1 MRELQIRNRQRTK
14 RLDTEYLRGIVES
27 LLAEELHLGKYEL
40 ALEFVSAKKMAS
52 LNEQFLAHKG
62 STDVIT
68 FDYREGY
75 GLTETDS
82 ELAGEIFI
90 SVPDAIEQSREFS
103 TTWQE
108 ELIRYAVHGVLHLL
122 GYDDLEPGKRKRMKR
137 EENRLVRRVKARFA
151 PSKVGA

>member
-1 MRELQIRNRQRTK
+1 M
-14 RLDTEYLRGIVES
+14 VER
-27 LLAEELHLGKYEL
+27 LLAEELHLEKYEL
-40 ALEFVSAKKMAS
+40 AIEFVSAKKMAS

-75 GLTETDS
+75 GRLGEEREDDEAL

-90 SVPDAIEQSREFS
+90 SVADAIEQSGQFS

-108 ELIRYAVHGVLHLL
+108 ELIRYAVHGILHLL
-122 GYDDLEPGKRKRMKR
+122 GHDDLDPEKRKRMKR
-137 EENRLVRRVKARFA
+137 EENRLVRQLTARFE
-151 PSKVGA
+151 PRKVAA